1 MFDAP
6 QTSVRSLVRSVAMR
20 VKAAPRRPLRALVVD
35 DEELVRKFVE
45 RVLREAGYDTATA
58 SDGPEALDV
67 AAGAETFDILV
78 TDVMMPQ
85 MTGDELARQIRA
97 STPEIK
103 VLYLTGFSDRLF
115 KEKVTLW
122 ADEAFLDKPSSVKG
136 LLEAVSL
143 LLFGRLE
150 LPQEHRSN

>member
-1 MFDAP
+1 VLDAP
-6 QTSVRSLVRSVAMR
+6 QTTVRSFVRTFAMR
-20 VKAAPRRPLRALVVD
+20 MKATPARPPRVLVVD

-45 RVLREAGYDTATA
+45 RVMREAGYETATA
-58 SDGPEALDV
+58 SDGPEALEV
-67 AAGAETFDILV
+67 AAKLETFDILV
-78 TDVMMPQ
+78 TDLMMPQ
-85 MTGDELARQIRA
+85 MTGDELARQMRV

-143 LLFGRLE
+143 LLFGRFE
-150 LPQEHRSN
+150 LPKEDRSS

>member
-1 MFDAP
+1 MSKPAP
-6 QTSVRSLVRSVAMR
+6 
-20 VKAAPRRPLRALVVD
+20 PRPLRALIVD

-45 RVLREAGYDTATA
+45 RVLREAGYDTVTA
-58 SDGPEALDV
+58 ADGPEALDV
-67 AAGAETFDILV
+67 AAQAEPFDVLV

-85 MTGDELARQIRA
+85 MTGDELSRQMRGA
-97 STPEIK
+97 TPDIK

-143 LLFGRLE
+143 LLFGRIE
-150 LPQEHRSN
+150 LPREPRSS

>member
-1 MFDAP
+1 MSDAP
-6 QTSVRSLVRSVAMR
+6 QTSVRTLVRSVAMR

-45 RVLREAGYDTATA
+45 RVLRDAGYDTATA

-85 MTGDELARQIRA
+85 MTGDELARQVRA

-150 LPQEHRSN
+150 LPQEHRSS